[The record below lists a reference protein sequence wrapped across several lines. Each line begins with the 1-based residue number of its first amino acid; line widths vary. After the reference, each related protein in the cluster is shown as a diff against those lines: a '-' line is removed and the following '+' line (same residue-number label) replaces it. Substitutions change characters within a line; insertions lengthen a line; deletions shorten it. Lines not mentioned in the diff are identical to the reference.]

1 VVRVTFEAVIC
12 LEYDL
17 REGETLKELTEEVLD
32 QIRNGEYFPSRVKD
46 VQVTS
51 LPEAS

>member
-1 VVRVTFEAVIC
+1 MRVTFEAVIC

-17 REGETLKELTEEVLD
+17 REVETVEELTEEVLD

-46 VQVTS
+46 VQVAA
-51 LPEAS
+51 LQQAS

>member
-1 VVRVTFEAVIC
+1 MRVTFEAVIC

-17 REGETLKELTEEVLD
+17 REGETVEVLTEEVLD

-46 VQVTS
+46 VQIAAMR
-51 LPEAS
+51 EAS

>member
-1 VVRVTFEAVIC
+1 MKVMFEAIIC

-17 REGETLKELTEEVLD
+17 REGETEEDLREEVLD

-46 VQVTS
+46 VQITS
-51 LPEAS
+51 LQEAS

>member
-1 VVRVTFEAVIC
+1 MRVTFEATIC

-17 REGETLKELTEEVLD
+17 REGDTEEDLTEEVLD

-46 VQVTS
+46 VQITS
-51 LPEAS
+51 TKKAS

>member
-1 VVRVTFEAVIC
+1 MRVTFEAVIY

-17 REGETLKELTEEVLD
+17 REGETVEDLSEEVFD

-46 VQVTS
+46 VHITS
-51 LPEAS
+51 MQEAS

>member
-1 VVRVTFEAVIC
+1 MRVTFEAVMC

-17 REGETLKELTEEVLD
+17 REEESIEDLTAEVID

-46 VQVTS
+46 VQITP
-51 LPEAS
+51 LQEAS